1 MALKTILEFDN
12 TTEDSEVYEQIQ
24 DILNRRMPSD
34 SKKRAWITLIVRSLS
49 SDSDIYID
57 PPENDASA
65 INERKVLSN
74 WDEAYEILCNS
85 VDRAVE
91 EIKTKFGA

>member
-1 MALKTILEFDN
+1 MALKTIFEFDN
-12 TTEDSEVYEQIQ
+12 TTEDSVVYEHIEE
-24 DILNRRMPSD
+24 ILNRRMPSD
-34 SKKRAWITLIVRSLS
+34 SKKRAWLTLIVRALS

-65 INERKVLSN
+65 INDRKLMAN
-74 WDEAYEILCNS
+74 WDEAYEILCDN

-91 EIKTKFGA
+91 QIKTRFEA